1 MEGAVG
7 RGKREGLFRP
17 KKIRGA
23 NEIFDKRVF
32 AHLPVILIFIYIYL
46 QKFQITLMFIAFFLL
61 GKGPTKGNHLHIKFD

>member
-1 MEGAVG
+1 MEGVVG

-32 AHLPVILIFIYIYL
+32 AHLPLILIFIYIFAKISNNINVHSIFSPRKRTKERKSL
-46 QKFQITLMFIAFFLL
+46 LHQI
-61 GKGPTKGNHLHIKFD
+61 